1 MLFRAKKKSYN
12 ILEISKYFGVWR
24 VYNMKKILFA
34 ASEAVPF
41 IKTGGLADVTG
52 SLPKY
57 FDRKKY
63 DVRII
68 LPKYLCMD
76 ERFSGQL
83 HFKCHFYVNLS
94 WRKQYAGIFEAKQ
107 DGITYYFVDNEFYFA
122 GDKPYNELYQ
132 DIEKFAYFSK
142 AVLEALPFLDFCP
155 DIIHCHDWQTGLIP
169 VYLDNF
175 RFFGEYYRGIKT
187 VMTIHN
193 LKFQGVWDTKT
204 VQGITGL
211 PDYYFVPD
219 KLEAYKDANML
230 KGGIVYADKVTT
242 VSHSY
247 AEEIKTP
254 FYGEGL
260 DGLMAARSNDLCGIV
275 NGLDYNDWNP
285 DTDHRI
291 AKTFNVENFRKNKP
305 VNKAALQEELGLDKD
320 NHVMLI
326 GIVSRLTDQKGFDL
340 IDYMMDE
347 MCQDAVQI
355 AVLGTGDPKYE
366 NMFRHFAW
374 KYAGKVS
381 ANIFYSDDLSHRLY
395 AGCDAFLMPSL
406 FEPCGLSQLMSL
418 RYGTLPIVRETGG
431 LKDTVEPYNEFE
443 KTGTGFSFSNYNAHE
458 MLNTVRYAER
468 IYYDK
473 KRDWNKM
480 IERAMTQD
488 FSWMNS
494 ARQYEDLYRSLIGE

>member
-12 ILEISKYFGVWR
+12 ILKISKYFGVWR

-76 ERFSGQL
+76 ERFRGQL

-169 VYLDNF
+169 VYLKE
-175 RFFGEYYRGIKT
+175 RFHGGDFYRNMKSVI
-187 VMTIHN
+187 TIHN
-193 LKFQGVWDTKT
+193 LKFQGKWDVKT
-204 VQGITGL
+204 VQSITGL
-211 PDYYFVPD
+211 PEYYFTSD
-219 KLEAYKDANML
+219 KLEAYKDANLL
-230 KGGIVYADKVTT
+230 KGGIVFADAVTT
-242 VSHSY
+242 VSDTY

-260 DGLMAARSNDLCGIV
+260 DGLLRARSHDLRGIV
-275 NGLDYNDWNP
+275 NGIDYGEFNP
-285 DTDHRI
+285 ETDKNI
-291 AKTFNVENFRKNKP
+291 VKAYNAVNFRKEKVKNKR
-305 VNKAALQEELGLDKD
+305 ALQEELGLRVDDKK
-320 NHVMLI
+320 MMI
-326 GIVSRLTDQKGFDL
+326 GLVSRLTDQKGLDL
-340 IDYMMDE
+340 IAYVMDE
-347 MCQDAVQI
+347 LCQDDIQFV
-355 AVLGTGDPKYE
+355 VLGTGEERYE
-366 NMFRHFAW
+366 NMFRHFDW
-374 KYAGKVS
+374 KYGDKVS
-381 ANIFYSDDLSHRLY
+381 ANIYYSDALSHKIY
-395 AGCDAFLMPSL
+395 AACDAYLMPSL
-406 FEPCGLSQLMSL
+406 FEPCGLSQLIAL
-418 RYGTLPIVRETGG
+418 RYGTVPIVRETGG
-431 LKDTVEPYNEFE
+431 LKDTVQPYNEYE
-443 KTGTGFSFSNYNAHE
+443 STGTGFSFTNYNAHE
-458 MLNTVRYAER
+458 MLNTIRYAEH
-468 IYYDK
+468 IYYDR
-473 KRDWNKM
+473 KREWNK
-480 IERAMTQD
+480 IVDRAMATD
-488 FSWMNS
+488 YSWKVS
-494 ARQYEDLYRSLIGE
+494 AGKYQEMYDWLIG